1 MLTKNG
7 ALAALS
13 GIAGLAAIGSFI
25 AAKDPRTCYQ
35 HDVLAWTTC
44 TDVQSQYMS
53 GAIVLGLFAA
63 FGLSV
68 AAVVRARRKKSQSG
82 PNAK

>member
-7 ALAALS
+7 ALAIFS
-13 GIAGLAAIGSFI
+13 GIGALAAFGSFI

-44 TDVQSQYMS
+44 TDVQSQYMA
-53 GAIVLGLFAA
+53 GAVVLGIFSA
-63 FGLSV
+63 FGLV
-68 AAVVRARRKKSQSG
+68 IAAYVRAKSRR
-82 PNAK
+82 AKRNSADE

>member
-7 ALAALS
+7 ALAVFS
-13 GIAGLAAIGSFI
+13 GIAALGSLGSFI

-44 TDVQSQYMS
+44 TDVQSQYFS
-53 GAIVLGLFAA
+53 GAIVLGIFGAIGLIIAA
-63 FGLSV
+63 S
-68 AAVVRARRKKSQSG
+68 VRAKSRRNKQ
-82 PNAK
+82 